1 MKKKIISTLLAVTLT
16 AAALAGCGSSSG
28 GVESEPAATEE
39 APAAEEAP
47 AEETPAAEEEATAGR
62 DLADIQWGFIV
73 GSFEHVFYQNV
84 AAGIEAGC
92 QELGLD
98 ESQYNVTDCNLE
110 AEKATNAIENFTAN
124 GCNSI
129 ALACNDAAGCVPGIN
144 AAAAAGVNMFNFD
157 SKADDLTNVIS
168 FVGTDNYQ
176 GGVIGAQ
183 ELIRLT
189 EEGDTVAIIG
199 NPESVS
205 TQDREQGCLDTLAAE
220 APDRNVIHGNNYDGD
235 AIKAQEI
242 METILISNPEVKAVF
257 TVGDPAATG
266 ALAAIKAAGSSCLII
281 GFDGNPEAK
290 EAMLDA
296 ENGKYWV
303 SEVAQDPE
311 GIGRG
316 IVEQMY
322 KYYTTGQV
330 DDQVIMIDPYAFTAE
345 DLK

>member
-1 MKKKIISTLLAVTLT
+1 
-16 AAALAGCGSSSG
+16 
-28 GVESEPAATEE
+28 
-39 APAAEEAP
+39 
-47 AEETPAAEEEATAGR
+47 
-62 DLADIQWGFIV
+62 
-73 GSFEHVFYQNV
+73 
-84 AAGIEAGC
+84 
-92 QELGLD
+92 
-98 ESQYNVTDCNLE
+98 
-110 AEKATNAIENFTAN
+110 
-124 GCNSI
+124 
-129 ALACNDAAGCVPGIN
+129 
-144 AAAAAGVNMFNFD
+144 
-157 SKADDLTNVIS
+157 
-168 FVGTDNYQ
+168 
-176 GGVIGAQ
+176 
-183 ELIRLT
+183 
-189 EEGDTVAIIG
+189 
-199 NPESVS
+199 
-205 TQDREQGCLDTLAAE
+205 
-220 APDRNVIHGNNYDGD
+220 
-235 AIKAQEI
+235 

>member
-16 AAALAGCGSSSG
+16 AAALAGCGNSSG

-47 AEETPAAEEEATAGR
+47 AEETPAAEEEATAGG

-266 ALAAIKAAGSSCLII
+266 ALA
-281 GFDGNPEAK
+281 
-290 EAMLDA
+290 
-296 ENGKYWV
+296 
-303 SEVAQDPE
+303 
-311 GIGRG
+311 
-316 IVEQMY
+316 
-322 KYYTTGQV
+322 
-330 DDQVIMIDPYAFTAE
+330 
-345 DLK
+345 